1 MKKKIYCFDFDGTL
15 TTSDTL
21 LEFIKYAKGT
31 SRFLMVF
38 LMYSPLLVL
47 MKLHLYPNW
56 KAKQQI
62 FAHLFAGMRIEKFDA
77 LCRGFAEENQHLL
90 RPKGITLVHEALIAG
105 AQVFIVSASIDNWV
119 RPFFE
124 IRNLKGVQVLGTQ
137 IEVED
142 GKLTGRFKSN
152 NCYGAEKVRR
162 IQEALSMTRKIEA
175 LSMTQKIEALPM
187 TQKIEALP
195 LSRTSDT
202 EEKTIPDRS
211 LYEIEAFGDSR
222 GDKEMLAF
230 ADKGHYKPFRE

>member
-21 LEFIKYAKGT
+21 LEFIKYAKGR

-56 KAKQQI
+56 KAKQRI

-77 LCRGFAEENQHLL
+77 LCRGFAEESQHLL
-90 RPKGITLVHEALIAG
+90 RPKGITLLHEALVAG
-105 AQVFIVSASIDNWV
+105 TQVFIVSASIDNWV

-124 IRNLKGVQVLGTQ
+124 IRNLKGIQVLGTQ
-137 IEVED
+137 IEVVD
-142 GKLTGRFKSN
+142 GKLTGRFKTR
-152 NCYGAEKVRR
+152 NCYGEEKVNR
-162 IQEALSMTRKIEA
+162 IIQTLTT
-175 LSMTQKIEALPM
+175 TQAPGG
-187 TQKIEALP
+187 
-195 LSRTSDT
+195 DT
-202 EEKTIPDRS
+202 VPQNSIRS
-211 LYEIEAFGDSR
+211 QYEIEVFGDSR

-230 ADKGHYKPFRE
+230 AHQGHYKPFRE

>member
-1 MKKKIYCFDFDGTL
+1 MKKKLYCFDFDGTL

-21 LEFIKYAKGT
+21 LEFIKYAKGR

-38 LMYSPLLVL
+38 LMYSPLLVM

-90 RPKGITLVHEALIAG
+90 RPKGITLVHEALVVG

-119 RPFFE
+119 RPFFN

-152 NCYGAEKVRR
+152 NCYGKEKVHR
-162 IQEALSMTRKIEA
+162 IAEALKSFE
-175 LSMTQKIEALPM
+175 
-187 TQKIEALP
+187 
-195 LSRTSDT
+195 
-202 EEKTIPDRS
+202 RS
-211 LYEIEAFGDSR
+211 EYEIEAFGDSR

-230 ADKGHYKPFRE
+230 ADKGHFKPFRE

>member
-21 LEFIKYAKGT
+21 LEFIKYAKGR

-56 KAKQQI
+56 KAKQRI

-90 RPKGITLVHEALIAG
+90 RPKGITLVHEALVAG

-124 IRNLKGVQVLGTQ
+124 IRNLKGIQVLGTQ
-137 IEVED
+137 IEVVD
-142 GKLTGRFKSN
+142 GKLTGRFKTR
-152 NCYGAEKVRR
+152 NCYGEEKVNR
-162 IQEALSMTRKIEA
+162 IIQTLTT
-175 LSMTQKIEALPM
+175 TQAPGG
-187 TQKIEALP
+187 
-195 LSRTSDT
+195 DT
-202 EEKTIPDRS
+202 VPQNSIRS
-211 LYEIEAFGDSR
+211 QYEIEAFGDSL

-230 ADKGHYKPFRE
+230 AHQGNYKPFRE

>member
-21 LEFIKYAKGT
+21 LEFIKYAKGRG
-31 SRFLMVF
+31 RFLMVF

-62 FAHLFAGMRIEKFDA
+62 FVHLFAGMRIEKFDA
-77 LCRGFAEENQHLL
+77 LCRSFAEESQHLL
-90 RPKGITLVHEALIAG
+90 RPKGITLMHEALVAG

-119 RPFFE
+119 RPFFD

-152 NCYGAEKVRR
+152 NCYGKEKVHR
-162 IQEALSMTRKIEA
+162 IAEALKSFE
-175 LSMTQKIEALPM
+175 
-187 TQKIEALP
+187 
-195 LSRTSDT
+195 
-202 EEKTIPDRS
+202 RS
-211 LYEIEAFGDSR
+211 EYEIEAFGDSR

-230 ADKGHYKPFRE
+230 ADKGHFKPFRES

>member
-1 MKKKIYCFDFDGTL
+1 MKKKLYCFDFDGTL

-21 LEFIKYAKGT
+21 LEFIKYAKGRG
-31 SRFLMVF
+31 RFLMVF
-38 LMYSPLLVL
+38 LMYSPLLVM

-77 LCRGFAEENQHLL
+77 LCRGFAEESQHLL
-90 RPKGITLVHEALIAG
+90 RPKGITLVHEALVTG

-119 RPFFE
+119 RPFFD

-142 GKLTGRFKSN
+142 GKLTGNFKSN
-152 NCYGAEKVRR
+152 NCYGKEKVHR
-162 IQEALSMTRKIEA
+162 IAEVLKSFE
-175 LSMTQKIEALPM
+175 
-187 TQKIEALP
+187 
-195 LSRTSDT
+195 
-202 EEKTIPDRS
+202 RS
-211 LYEIEAFGDSR
+211 EYEIEAFGDSR

-230 ADKGHYKPFRE
+230 ADKGHFKPFRE

>member
-77 LCRGFAEENQHLL
+77 LCRGFAEESQHLL
-90 RPKGITLVHEALIAG
+90 RPKGITLMHEALVAG

-119 RPFFE
+119 RPFFD

-152 NCYGAEKVRR
+152 NCYGKEKVHR
-162 IQEALSMTRKIEA
+162 I
-175 LSMTQKIEALPM
+175 
-187 TQKIEALP
+187 
-195 LSRTSDT
+195 T
-202 EEKTIPDRS
+202 EVLKSLERS
-211 LYEIEAFGDSR
+211 EYEIEAFGDSR

-230 ADKGHYKPFRE
+230 ADKGHFKPFRES

>member
-21 LEFIKYAKGT
+21 LEFIKYAKGRG
-31 SRFLMVF
+31 RFLMVF

-77 LCRGFAEENQHLL
+77 LCRDFAEESQHLL
-90 RPKGITLVHEALIAG
+90 RPKGITLMHEALVAG

-119 RPFFE
+119 RPFFD

-142 GKLTGRFKSN
+142 GKLTGNFKSN
-152 NCYGAEKVRR
+152 NCYGKEKVHR
-162 IQEALSMTRKIEA
+162 IAEALKSFE
-175 LSMTQKIEALPM
+175 
-187 TQKIEALP
+187 
-195 LSRTSDT
+195 
-202 EEKTIPDRS
+202 RS
-211 LYEIEAFGDSR
+211 EYEIEAFGDSR

-230 ADKGHYKPFRE
+230 ADKGHFKPFRE

>member
-1 MKKKIYCFDFDGTL
+1 MKKKLYCFDFDGTL

-21 LEFIKYAKGT
+21 LEFIKYAKGRG
-31 SRFLMVF
+31 RFLMVF
-38 LMYSPLLVL
+38 LMYSPLLIL
-47 MKLHLYPNW
+47 MKPHLYPNW

-90 RPKGITLVHEALIAG
+90 RPKGITLVHEALVAG

-119 RPFFE
+119 RPFFD
-124 IRNLKGVQVLGTQ
+124 IRNLNGVQVLGTQ

-152 NCYGAEKVRR
+152 NCYGKEKVHR
-162 IQEALSMTRKIEA
+162 IAEALKSFE
-175 LSMTQKIEALPM
+175 
-187 TQKIEALP
+187 
-195 LSRTSDT
+195 
-202 EEKTIPDRS
+202 RS
-211 LYEIEAFGDSR
+211 EYEIEAFGDSR

-230 ADKGHYKPFRE
+230 ADKGHFKPFRE

>member
-77 LCRGFAEENQHLL
+77 LCRGFAEESQHLL
-90 RPKGITLVHEALIAG
+90 RPKGITLMHEALVAG

-119 RPFFE
+119 RPFFD

-152 NCYGAEKVRR
+152 NCYGKEKVHR
-162 IQEALSMTRKIEA
+162 IAEVLKSFE
-175 LSMTQKIEALPM
+175 
-187 TQKIEALP
+187 
-195 LSRTSDT
+195 
-202 EEKTIPDRS
+202 RS
-211 LYEIEAFGDSR
+211 EYEIEAFGDSR

-230 ADKGHYKPFRE
+230 ADKGHFKSFRES

>member
-21 LEFIKYAKGT
+21 LEFIKYAKGRG
-31 SRFLMVF
+31 RFLMVF
-38 LMYSPLLVL
+38 LMYSPLLIL

-77 LCRGFAEENQHLL
+77 LCRGFAEESQHLL
-90 RPKGITLVHEALIAG
+90 RPKGITLMHEALVAG

-119 RPFFE
+119 RPFFD

-152 NCYGAEKVRR
+152 NCYGKEKVHR
-162 IQEALSMTRKIEA
+162 IAEALKSFE
-175 LSMTQKIEALPM
+175 
-187 TQKIEALP
+187 
-195 LSRTSDT
+195 
-202 EEKTIPDRS
+202 RS
-211 LYEIEAFGDSR
+211 EYEIEAFGDSR

-230 ADKGHYKPFRE
+230 ADKGHFKPFRE

>member
-1 MKKKIYCFDFDGTL
+1 MKKKLYCFDFDGTL

-21 LEFIKYAKGT
+21 LEFIKYAKGRG
-31 SRFLMVF
+31 RFLMVF
-38 LMYSPLLVL
+38 LMYSPLLVM

-62 FAHLFAGMRIEKFDA
+62 FAHFFAGMCIEKFDA

-90 RPKGITLVHEALIAG
+90 RPKGITLVHEALVAG

-119 RPFFE
+119 RPFFD

-142 GKLTGRFKSN
+142 GKLTGNFKSN
-152 NCYGAEKVRR
+152 NCYGKEKVHR
-162 IQEALSMTRKIEA
+162 IAEALKSFE
-175 LSMTQKIEALPM
+175 
-187 TQKIEALP
+187 
-195 LSRTSDT
+195 
-202 EEKTIPDRS
+202 RS
-211 LYEIEAFGDSR
+211 EYEIEAFGDSR

-230 ADKGHYKPFRE
+230 ADKGHFKPFRE

>member
-1 MKKKIYCFDFDGTL
+1 MKKKLYCFDFDGTL

-21 LEFIKYAKGT
+21 LEFIKYAKGRG
-31 SRFLMVF
+31 RFLMVF

-62 FAHLFAGMRIEKFDA
+62 FAHLFAGMHIEKFDA
-77 LCRGFAEENQHLL
+77 LCRGFAEESQHLL
-90 RPKGITLVHEALIAG
+90 RPKGITLMHEALVAG

-119 RPFFE
+119 RPFFD

-152 NCYGAEKVRR
+152 NCYGKEKVHR
-162 IQEALSMTRKIEA
+162 IAEALKSFE
-175 LSMTQKIEALPM
+175 
-187 TQKIEALP
+187 
-195 LSRTSDT
+195 
-202 EEKTIPDRS
+202 RS
-211 LYEIEAFGDSR
+211 EYEIEAFGDSR

-230 ADKGHYKPFRE
+230 ADKGHFKPFRE

>member
-1 MKKKIYCFDFDGTL
+1 MKKKLYCFDFDGTL

-21 LEFIKYAKGT
+21 LEFIKYAKGRD
-31 SRFLMVF
+31 RFLMVF
-38 LMYSPLLVL
+38 LMYSPLLVM

-62 FAHLFAGMRIEKFDA
+62 FAHLFAGMCIEKFDA

-90 RPKGITLVHEALIAG
+90 RPKGITLVHEALVAG

-119 RPFFE
+119 RPFFD

-142 GKLTGRFKSN
+142 GKLTGNFKSN
-152 NCYGAEKVRR
+152 NCYGKEKVHR
-162 IQEALSMTRKIEA
+162 IAEALKSFE
-175 LSMTQKIEALPM
+175 
-187 TQKIEALP
+187 
-195 LSRTSDT
+195 
-202 EEKTIPDRS
+202 RS
-211 LYEIEAFGDSR
+211 EYEIEAFGDSR

-230 ADKGHYKPFRE
+230 ADKGHFKPFRE

>member
-38 LMYSPLLVL
+38 LKYSPLLVL

-77 LCRGFAEENQHLL
+77 LCRGFAEESQHML
-90 RPKGITLVHEALIAG
+90 RPKGITLMHEALVAG

-119 RPFFE
+119 RPFFD

-142 GKLTGRFKSN
+142 GKLTGNFKSN
-152 NCYGAEKVRR
+152 NCYGKEKVHR
-162 IQEALSMTRKIEA
+162 IAEALKPFE
-175 LSMTQKIEALPM
+175 
-187 TQKIEALP
+187 
-195 LSRTSDT
+195 
-202 EEKTIPDRS
+202 RS
-211 LYEIEAFGDSR
+211 EYEIEAFGDSR

-230 ADKGHYKPFRE
+230 ADKGHFKPFRE

>member
-21 LEFIKYAKGT
+21 LEFIKYAKGRG
-31 SRFLMVF
+31 RFLMVF

-77 LCRGFAEENQHLL
+77 LCRSFAEESQHLL
-90 RPKGITLVHEALIAG
+90 RPKGITLMHEALVAG

-119 RPFFE
+119 RPFFD

-152 NCYGAEKVRR
+152 NCYGKEKVHR
-162 IQEALSMTRKIEA
+162 IAEALKSFE
-175 LSMTQKIEALPM
+175 
-187 TQKIEALP
+187 
-195 LSRTSDT
+195 
-202 EEKTIPDRS
+202 RS
-211 LYEIEAFGDSR
+211 EYEIEAFGDSR

-230 ADKGHYKPFRE
+230 ADKGHFKPFRE

>member
-21 LEFIKYAKGT
+21 LEFIKYAKGRG
-31 SRFLMVF
+31 RFLMVF
-38 LMYSPLLVL
+38 LTYSPLLVL

-77 LCRGFAEENQHLL
+77 LCRGFAEESQHLL
-90 RPKGITLVHEALIAG
+90 RPKGITLMHEALVAG

-119 RPFFE
+119 RPFFD

-152 NCYGAEKVRR
+152 NCYGKEKVHR
-162 IQEALSMTRKIEA
+162 IAEVLKSFE
-175 LSMTQKIEALPM
+175 
-187 TQKIEALP
+187 
-195 LSRTSDT
+195 
-202 EEKTIPDRS
+202 RS
-211 LYEIEAFGDSR
+211 EYEIEAFGDSR

-230 ADKGHYKPFRE
+230 ADKGHFKPFRE

>member
-21 LEFIKYAKGT
+21 LEFIKYAKGRG
-31 SRFLMVF
+31 RFLMVF

-77 LCRGFAEENQHLL
+77 LCRGFAEESQHLL
-90 RPKGITLVHEALIAG
+90 RPKGITLMHEALVAG
-105 AQVFIVSASIDNWV
+105 TQVFIVSASIDNWV
-119 RPFFE
+119 RPFFD

-152 NCYGAEKVRR
+152 NCYGKEKVHR
-162 IQEALSMTRKIEA
+162 IAEVLKSFE
-175 LSMTQKIEALPM
+175 
-187 TQKIEALP
+187 
-195 LSRTSDT
+195 
-202 EEKTIPDRS
+202 RS
-211 LYEIEAFGDSR
+211 EYEIEAFGDSR

-230 ADKGHYKPFRE
+230 ADKGHFKPFRE

>member
-38 LMYSPLLVL
+38 LMYSPLLVM
-47 MKLHLYPNW
+47 MKLHMYPNW

-90 RPKGITLVHEALIAG
+90 RPKGITLMHEALVAG

-142 GKLTGRFKSN
+142 GKLTGNFKSN
-152 NCYGAEKVRR
+152 NCYGKEKVHR
-162 IQEALSMTRKIEA
+162 IAEVLKSFE
-175 LSMTQKIEALPM
+175 
-187 TQKIEALP
+187 
-195 LSRTSDT
+195 
-202 EEKTIPDRS
+202 RS
-211 LYEIEAFGDSR
+211 EYEIEAFGDSR

-230 ADKGHYKPFRE
+230 ADKGHFKPFRE

>member
-21 LEFIKYAKGT
+21 LEFIKYAKGRG
-31 SRFLMVF
+31 RFLLVF

-77 LCRGFAEENQHLL
+77 LCRGFAEESQHLL
-90 RPKGITLVHEALIAG
+90 RPKGITLMHEALVAG

-119 RPFFE
+119 RPFFD

-142 GKLTGRFKSN
+142 GKLTGNFKSN
-152 NCYGAEKVRR
+152 NCYGKEKVHR
-162 IQEALSMTRKIEA
+162 IAEALKSFE
-175 LSMTQKIEALPM
+175 
-187 TQKIEALP
+187 
-195 LSRTSDT
+195 
-202 EEKTIPDRS
+202 RS
-211 LYEIEAFGDSR
+211 EYEIEAFGDSR

-230 ADKGHYKPFRE
+230 ADKGHFKPFRE

>member
-1 MKKKIYCFDFDGTL
+1 MKKKLYCFDFDGTL

-21 LEFIKYAKGT
+21 LEFIKYAKGRG
-31 SRFLMVF
+31 RFLMVF

-77 LCRGFAEENQHLL
+77 LCRSFAEESQHLL
-90 RPKGITLVHEALIAG
+90 RPKGITLMHEALVAG

-119 RPFFE
+119 RPFFD

-152 NCYGAEKVRR
+152 NCYGKEKVHR
-162 IQEALSMTRKIEA
+162 IAEVLKSFE
-175 LSMTQKIEALPM
+175 
-187 TQKIEALP
+187 
-195 LSRTSDT
+195 
-202 EEKTIPDRS
+202 RS
-211 LYEIEAFGDSR
+211 EYEIEAFGDSR

-230 ADKGHYKPFRE
+230 ADKGHFKPFRE

>member
-77 LCRGFAEENQHLL
+77 LCRGFAEESQHLL
-90 RPKGITLVHEALIAG
+90 RPKGITLMHEALVAG

-119 RPFFE
+119 RPFFD

-152 NCYGAEKVRR
+152 NCYGKEKVHR
-162 IQEALSMTRKIEA
+162 IAEALKSFE
-175 LSMTQKIEALPM
+175 
-187 TQKIEALP
+187 
-195 LSRTSDT
+195 
-202 EEKTIPDRS
+202 RS
-211 LYEIEAFGDSR
+211 EYEIEAFGDSR

-230 ADKGHYKPFRE
+230 ADKGHFKPFRES

>member
-21 LEFIKYAKGT
+21 LEFIKYAKGRG
-31 SRFLMVF
+31 RFLMVF
-38 LMYSPLLVL
+38 LMYSPLLVM
-47 MKLHLYPNW
+47 MKLHMYPNW

-77 LCRGFAEENQHLL
+77 LCRGFAEESQHLL
-90 RPKGITLVHEALIAG
+90 RPKGITLMHEALVAG

-119 RPFFE
+119 RPFFD

-152 NCYGAEKVRR
+152 NCYGKEKVHR
-162 IQEALSMTRKIEA
+162 IAEVLKSFE
-175 LSMTQKIEALPM
+175 
-187 TQKIEALP
+187 
-195 LSRTSDT
+195 
-202 EEKTIPDRS
+202 RS
-211 LYEIEAFGDSR
+211 EYEIEAFGDSR

-230 ADKGHYKPFRE
+230 ADKGHFKPFRE

>member
-21 LEFIKYAKGT
+21 LEFIKYAKGRG
-31 SRFLMVF
+31 RFLMVF

-77 LCRGFAEENQHLL
+77 LCRSFAEESQHLL
-90 RPKGITLVHEALIAG
+90 RPKGITLMHEALVAG

-119 RPFFE
+119 RPFFD

-142 GKLTGRFKSN
+142 GKLTGNFKSN
-152 NCYGAEKVRR
+152 NCYGKEKVHR
-162 IQEALSMTRKIEA
+162 IAEALKSFE
-175 LSMTQKIEALPM
+175 
-187 TQKIEALP
+187 
-195 LSRTSDT
+195 
-202 EEKTIPDRS
+202 RS
-211 LYEIEAFGDSR
+211 EYEIEAFGDSR

-230 ADKGHYKPFRE
+230 ADKGHFIPFRE

>member
-21 LEFIKYAKGT
+21 LEFIKYAKGRG
-31 SRFLMVF
+31 RFLMVF

-47 MKLHLYPNW
+47 MKLHLYPNR

-77 LCRGFAEENQHLL
+77 LCRDFAEESQHLL
-90 RPKGITLVHEALIAG
+90 RPKGITLMHEALVAG

-119 RPFFE
+119 RPFFD

-152 NCYGAEKVRR
+152 NCYGKEKVHR
-162 IQEALSMTRKIEA
+162 IAEALKYFE
-175 LSMTQKIEALPM
+175 
-187 TQKIEALP
+187 
-195 LSRTSDT
+195 
-202 EEKTIPDRS
+202 RS
-211 LYEIEAFGDSR
+211 EYEIEAFGDSR

-230 ADKGHYKPFRE
+230 ADKGHFKPFRES

>member
-21 LEFIKYAKGT
+21 LEFIKYAKGRG
-31 SRFLMVF
+31 RFLMVF
-38 LMYSPLLVL
+38 LTYSPLLVL

-77 LCRGFAEENQHLL
+77 LCRGFAEESQHLL
-90 RPKGITLVHEALIAG
+90 RPKGITLMHEALVAG

-119 RPFFE
+119 RPFFD

-142 GKLTGRFKSN
+142 GKLTGNFKSN
-152 NCYGAEKVRR
+152 NCYGKEKVHR
-162 IQEALSMTRKIEA
+162 IAEALKSFE
-175 LSMTQKIEALPM
+175 
-187 TQKIEALP
+187 
-195 LSRTSDT
+195 
-202 EEKTIPDRS
+202 RS
-211 LYEIEAFGDSR
+211 EYEIEAFGDSR

-230 ADKGHYKPFRE
+230 ADKGHFKPFRE

>member
-1 MKKKIYCFDFDGTL
+1 MKKKLYCFDFDGTL

-21 LEFIKYAKGT
+21 LEFIKYAKGKG
-31 SRFLMVF
+31 RFLMVF
-38 LMYSPLLVL
+38 LMYSPLLIL

-77 LCRGFAEENQHLL
+77 LCRGFAEESQHLL
-90 RPKGITLVHEALIAG
+90 RPKGITLMHEALVAG

-119 RPFFE
+119 RPFFD

-152 NCYGAEKVRR
+152 NCYGKEKVHR
-162 IQEALSMTRKIEA
+162 IAEVLKSFE
-175 LSMTQKIEALPM
+175 
-187 TQKIEALP
+187 
-195 LSRTSDT
+195 
-202 EEKTIPDRS
+202 RS
-211 LYEIEAFGDSR
+211 EYEIEAFGDSR

-230 ADKGHYKPFRE
+230 ADKGYFKPFRE

>member
-1 MKKKIYCFDFDGTL
+1 MKKKLYCFDFDGTL

-21 LEFIKYAKGT
+21 LEFIKYAKGRG
-31 SRFLMVF
+31 RFLMVF

-77 LCRGFAEENQHLL
+77 LCRSFAEESQHLL
-90 RPKGITLVHEALIAG
+90 RPKGITLMHEALVAG

-119 RPFFE
+119 RPFFD

-152 NCYGAEKVRR
+152 NCYGKEKVHR
-162 IQEALSMTRKIEA
+162 IAEALKSFE
-175 LSMTQKIEALPM
+175 
-187 TQKIEALP
+187 
-195 LSRTSDT
+195 
-202 EEKTIPDRS
+202 RS
-211 LYEIEAFGDSR
+211 EYEIEAFGDSR

-230 ADKGHYKPFRE
+230 ADKGHFKPFRES

>member
-90 RPKGITLVHEALIAG
+90 RPKGITLMHEALVAG

-119 RPFFE
+119 RPFFD

-152 NCYGAEKVRR
+152 NCYGKEKVHR
-162 IQEALSMTRKIEA
+162 I
-175 LSMTQKIEALPM
+175 
-187 TQKIEALP
+187 
-195 LSRTSDT
+195 T
-202 EEKTIPDRS
+202 EVLKSLERS
-211 LYEIEAFGDSR
+211 EYEIEAFGDSR

-230 ADKGHYKPFRE
+230 ADKGHFKPFRES

>member
-1 MKKKIYCFDFDGTL
+1 MKKKLYCFDFDGTL

-21 LEFIKYAKGT
+21 LEFIKYAKGRG
-31 SRFLMVF
+31 RFLMVF

-56 KAKQQI
+56 KAKQRI
-62 FAHLFAGMRIEKFDA
+62 FAHLFAGMRIEKFEA

-90 RPKGITLVHEALIAG
+90 RPKGITLMHEALVAG

-119 RPFFE
+119 RPFFD

-152 NCYGAEKVRR
+152 NCYGKEKVHR
-162 IQEALSMTRKIEA
+162 I
-175 LSMTQKIEALPM
+175 
-187 TQKIEALP
+187 
-195 LSRTSDT
+195 T
-202 EEKTIPDRS
+202 EVLKSLERS
-211 LYEIEAFGDSR
+211 EYEIEAFGDSR

-230 ADKGHYKPFRE
+230 ADKGHFKPFRES

>member
-1 MKKKIYCFDFDGTL
+1 MKKKLYCFDFDGTL

-21 LEFIKYAKGT
+21 LEFIKYAKGRG
-31 SRFLMVF
+31 RFLMVF

-90 RPKGITLVHEALIAG
+90 RPKGITLVHEALVAG

-119 RPFFE
+119 RPFFD

-142 GKLTGRFKSN
+142 GKLTGNFK
-152 NCYGAEKVRR
+152 
-162 IQEALSMTRKIEA
+162 
-175 LSMTQKIEALPM
+175 
-187 TQKIEALP
+187 
-195 LSRTSDT
+195 
-202 EEKTIPDRS
+202 
-211 LYEIEAFGDSR
+211 
-222 GDKEMLAF
+222 
-230 ADKGHYKPFRE
+230 

>member
-21 LEFIKYAKGT
+21 LEFIKYAKGKG
-31 SRFLMVF
+31 RFLMVF

-77 LCRGFAEENQHLL
+77 LCRGFAEESQHLL
-90 RPKGITLVHEALIAG
+90 RPKGITLMHEALVAG

-124 IRNLKGVQVLGTQ
+124 IRNLKGIQVLGTQ
-137 IEVED
+137 IEVVD
-142 GKLTGRFKSN
+142 GKLTGRFKTR
-152 NCYGAEKVRR
+152 NCYGEEKVNR
-162 IQEALSMTRKIEA
+162 IIQTLTT
-175 LSMTQKIEALPM
+175 TQAPGG
-187 TQKIEALP
+187 
-195 LSRTSDT
+195 DT
-202 EEKTIPDRS
+202 VPQNSIRS
-211 LYEIEAFGDSR
+211 QYEIEAFGDSC

-230 ADKGHYKPFRE
+230 AHQGHYKPFRE

>member
-21 LEFIKYAKGT
+21 LEFIKYAKGKG
-31 SRFLMVF
+31 RFLMVF
-38 LMYSPLLVL
+38 LMYSPLLIL

-77 LCRGFAEENQHLL
+77 LCRGFAEESQHLL
-90 RPKGITLVHEALIAG
+90 RPKGITLMHEALVAG

-119 RPFFE
+119 RPFFD

-152 NCYGAEKVRR
+152 NCYGKEKVHR
-162 IQEALSMTRKIEA
+162 IAEVLKSFE
-175 LSMTQKIEALPM
+175 
-187 TQKIEALP
+187 
-195 LSRTSDT
+195 
-202 EEKTIPDRS
+202 RS
-211 LYEIEAFGDSR
+211 EYEIEAFGDSR

-230 ADKGHYKPFRE
+230 ADKGHFKPFRE

>member
-1 MKKKIYCFDFDGTL
+1 MKKKLYCFDFDGTL

-21 LEFIKYAKGT
+21 LEFIKYAKGRG
-31 SRFLMVF
+31 RFLMAF

-62 FAHLFAGMRIEKFDA
+62 FAHLFAGMHIEKFDA

-90 RPKGITLVHEALIAG
+90 RPKGITLLHEALVAG

-119 RPFFE
+119 RPFFD

-152 NCYGAEKVRR
+152 NCYGKEKVHR
-162 IQEALSMTRKIEA
+162 IAEVLKSFE
-175 LSMTQKIEALPM
+175 
-187 TQKIEALP
+187 
-195 LSRTSDT
+195 
-202 EEKTIPDRS
+202 RS
-211 LYEIEAFGDSR
+211 EYEIEAFGDSR

-230 ADKGHYKPFRE
+230 ADKGHFKPFRE